1 MKKSLGVENNSDM
14 AEIQCKD
21 TIFLDFPCKCRKN
34 FITLHRNRRETRM
47 QMARPRLRQDRYY
60 FVVAPCKVRTSYQA
74 RGKFFIMVDYKKVYE
89 NAFGIKWDRRLY
101 EVHHLDHNRENN
113 NIENLLLIPK
123 QLHRQLHLAEAQY
136 AMTPYYGQSTYLS
149 VIRMVEAGCV
159 CGGHPLLSGLSMF
172 VDVCNK
178 LSFWGCMKSI
188 RYMNPDC
195 SEIVKIEGI
204 WNAK

>member
-1 MKKSLGVENNSDM
+1 MS
-14 AEIQCKD
+14 AQAI
-21 TIFLDFPCKCRKN
+21 
-34 FITLHRNRRETRM
+34 
-47 QMARPRLRQDRYY
+47 YY
-60 FVVAPCKVRTSYQA
+60 PFVVAPCKVRFEYQA
-74 RGKFFIMVDYKKVYE
+74 RGKFFVMVDYKKVYE
-89 NAFGIKWDRRLY
+89 DAFGIKWDRRLY

-113 NIENLLLIPK
+113 NIDNLLLIPK

-136 AMTPYYGQSTYLS
+136 AMTPYYGESTYLS
-149 VIRMVEAGCV
+149 VIRKIEAGCV